1 VIRTDWRRISSLL
14 PNGARSLATLA
25 VLGFVSA
32 VLEAAVL
39 VLVVASALGVTEGR
53 DQISVPV
60 LGVDIDP
67 ALGLGVAAAAAV
79 LSLVG
84 HLLIADRSARLSS
97 QVQGTVRNM
106 VVDAFSEATWARQA
120 ADREGALQETATT
133 LASQSSNLAINFA
146 TLLVSA
152 VGLGALFVAAFVVD
166 PVITV
171 VVVLFA
177 GVIFLVLRPL
187 NTVTRRR
194 AKTWVE
200 QGRGFA
206 EDVASWSTMVM
217 DVRVFGVEDVKRD
230 ELHRTIRTVSRSM
243 YRTRVA
249 GRVGANLYKD
259 LALLFLVGAVAALRV
274 ATDVDLAAVSS
285 VVLLIIRSVSYAQ
298 QAQGS
303 LQQVG
308 ELSPSLEAALQ
319 RVESLRADAE
329 EWGDRPLERITE
341 IELHGVGYDYEPDRV
356 GVEGLDVRIEAGE
369 VVGVIGPSGGGKST
383 LVQLLLRLRL
393 PTRGRITVSG
403 VPYEELDPAA
413 WRRLVSLVP
422 QEPRLF
428 EGTVAE
434 NIAFFRS
441 WVSADDVVLAAA
453 AAHVLDDIL
462 QLDDGMETRLG
473 PRGTGLS
480 GGQKQRIA
488 IARAL
493 VGRPQLLVLDE
504 PTSALDLRSEA
515 LLQQTID
522 SLKGEVTMVIIT
534 HRLSTLRSCDRVLV
548 LEGGHQKQ
556 LGPRDEVLAAA
567 EFLSGIMG
575 IAPDDDPHPSS

>member
-1 VIRTDWRRISSLL
+1 VIRTDWRRISALL
-14 PNGARSLATLA
+14 PNGSRSLAALA

-60 LGVDIDP
+60 IGSEIDP
-67 ALGLGVAAAAAV
+67 AVGLGVAALAAV

-84 HLLIADRSARLSS
+84 HLLIADRSARLSA
-97 QVQGTVRNM
+97 QVQAKVRNM
-106 VVDAFSEATWARQA
+106 VVDAFSEASWARQA
-120 ADREGALQETATT
+120 ADREGALQETVTT
-133 LASQSSNLAINFA
+133 LAGQSSNLAINFA
-146 TLLVSA
+146 SLLVSA

-177 GVIFLVLRPL
+177 GLIFLVLRPL
-187 NTVTRRR
+187 NSVTRRR
-194 AKTWVE
+194 AKIWVD
-200 QGRGFA
+200 QGREFA

-217 DVRVFGVEDVKRD
+217 DVRVFGVEDVKRS
-230 ELHRTIRTVSRSM
+230 ELRRSIRKVSRSM

-308 ELSPSLEAALQ
+308 ELSPSLEAALE
-319 RVESLRADAE
+319 RIVSLRADAE

-341 IELHGVGYDYEPDRV
+341 IELRGVGYDYEPGRL
-356 GVEGLDVRIEAGE
+356 GVDGIDVHIGAGE

-383 LVQLLLRLRL
+383 LVQLLLRLRR
-393 PTRGRITVSG
+393 PSRGQILVSG
-403 VPYEELDPAA
+403 MPYEELDPTA
-413 WRRLVSLVP
+413 WHRLVALVP

-428 EGTVAE
+428 EGTVAD
-434 NIAFFRS
+434 NIAFHRS
-441 WVSADDVVLAAA
+441 WVTPDDVDRAAA
-453 AAHVLDDIL
+453 AAHVLDDIRR
-462 QLDDGMETRLG
+462 LDDGMDTRLG
-473 PRGTGLS
+473 PRGSGLS

-493 VGRPQLLVLDE
+493 VGQPQLLVLDE
-504 PTSALDLRSEA
+504 PTSALDLRSEE
-515 LLQQTID
+515 LLQQTIE

-534 HRLSTLRSCDRVLV
+534 HRLTTLRSCDRVLV
-548 LEGGHQKQ
+548 LERGHQQ
-556 LGPRDEVLAAA
+556 HFGPREEVLAAA

-575 IAPDDDPHPSS
+575 VGDDGRAG